1 VIAMSMRK
9 FSLVPFHVVAT
20 VTAGSR
26 SFQGA
31 VANLSMNGLFV
42 ETSERL
48 PEGEAVEIMI
58 TLAGTDPELR
68 VVFSGRVARLTETGI
83 GFHFEKV
90 DLDSYTHLKNI
101 IAYNMADPDKVME
114 EIYSSIEENI
124 SSHH

>member
-1 VIAMSMRK
+1 MSMRK
-9 FSLVPFHVVAT
+9 FSRVAFHVVAT

-31 VANLSMNGLFV
+31 VSDLSMNGLFL

-48 PEGEAVEIMI
+48 PEGDAVEIMI
-58 TLAGTDPELR
+58 ALAGTEPELR
-68 VVFSGRVARLTETGI
+68 VAFSGRVARLTETGI

-114 EIYSSIEENI
+114 EIYSNIEENI
-124 SSHH
+124 SFHH

>member
-9 FSLVPFHVVAT
+9 FSRVAFHVVAT

-31 VANLSMNGLFV
+31 VSDLSMNGLFL

-48 PEGEAVEIMI
+48 PEGDAVEIMI
-58 TLAGTDPELR
+58 ALAGTEPELR
-68 VVFSGRVARLTETGI
+68 VAFSGRVARLTETGI

-114 EIYSSIEENI
+114 EIYSNIEENI

>member
-1 VIAMSMRK
+1 MSMRK
-9 FSLVPFHVVAT
+9 FSRVAFHVVAT

-31 VANLSMNGLFV
+31 VSDLSMNGLFL

-48 PEGEAVEIMI
+48 PEGDAVEIMI
-58 TLAGTDPELR
+58 ALAGTEPELR
-68 VVFSGRVARLTETGI
+68 VAFSGRVARLTETGI

-114 EIYSSIEENI
+114 EIYSNIEENI

>member
-1 VIAMSMRK
+1 MSMRK
-9 FSLVPFHVVAT
+9 FSRVAFHVVAT
-20 VTAGSR
+20 ITTAGR

-48 PEGEAVEIMI
+48 PEGTAVEIVI
-58 TLAGTDPELR
+58 TLAGTEPELR
-68 VVFSGRVARLTETGI
+68 VAFSGRVARLTETGV

-101 IAYNMADPDKVME
+101 IAYNIADPDKVME
-114 EIYSSIEENI
+114 EIYSNIEENI
-124 SSHH
+124 ASHH

>member
-9 FSLVPFHVVAT
+9 FSRVAFHVVAT

-31 VANLSMNGLFV
+31 VSDLSMNGLFL

-48 PEGEAVEIMI
+48 PEGDAVEIMI
-58 TLAGTDPELR
+58 ALAGTEPELR
-68 VVFSGRVARLTETGI
+68 VAFSGRVARLTETGI

-101 IAYNMADPDKVME
+101 IAYNMADPDKVLE
-114 EIYSSIEENI
+114 EIYSNIEENI

>member
-1 VIAMSMRK
+1 MSMRK
-9 FSLVPFHVVAT
+9 FSRVPFHVVAM

-26 SFQGA
+26 RFQGA

-48 PEGEAVEIMI
+48 PEGTAVEIEI
-58 TLAGTDPELR
+58 TLAGTEPELR
-68 VVFSGRVARLTETGI
+68 VVFSGRTARLTETGI
-83 GFHFEKV
+83 GFQFEKV

-114 EIYSSIEENI
+114 EIYSNIEENI

>member
-1 VIAMSMRK
+1 MSMRK
-9 FSLVPFHVVAT
+9 FSRVPFHVVAT

-31 VANLSMNGLFV
+31 VSDLSMNGLFL

-48 PEGEAVEIMI
+48 PEGDAVEIVI
-58 TLAGTDPELR
+58 ALAGTEPELR
-68 VVFSGRVARLTETGI
+68 VAFSGRVARLTETGI

-101 IAYNMADPDKVME
+101 IAYNMADPDKVLE
-114 EIYSSIEENI
+114 EIYSNIEENI

>member
-1 VIAMSMRK
+1 MSMRK
-9 FSLVPFHVVAT
+9 FSRVAFHVVAT

-31 VANLSMNGLFV
+31 VSDLSMNGLFL

-48 PEGEAVEIMI
+48 PEGDAVEIMI
-58 TLAGTDPELR
+58 ALAGTEPELR
-68 VVFSGRVARLTETGI
+68 VAFSGRVARLTETGI
-83 GFHFEKV
+83 GLHFEKV

-114 EIYSSIEENI
+114 EIYSNIEENI